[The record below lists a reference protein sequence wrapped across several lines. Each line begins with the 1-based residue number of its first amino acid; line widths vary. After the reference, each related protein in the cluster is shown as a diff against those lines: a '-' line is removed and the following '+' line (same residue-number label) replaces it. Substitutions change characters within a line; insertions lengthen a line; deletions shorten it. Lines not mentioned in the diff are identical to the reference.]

1 MATPDPELRE
11 KIRRQF
17 DHCPYPS
24 TPVEHTYADDPD
36 FLYIHNLI
44 TAYYRRDRTVID
56 PTNMVILDAGCG
68 SGIKALGLAQAN
80 PNSRVIGVD
89 LSPESIEFAQKR
101 IQYHGI
107 TNVEFHVLDLEE
119 LPSLGL
125 EFDYINCDE
134 VLYLLDDQVAG
145 LSAMAKV
152 LKPGG
157 IFRFNL
163 HSLYGRSVML
173 RVQEAFRMMGLMT
186 NNPEDA
192 EVEVVRETFEGLHD
206 YTLLKQRANWQQVG
220 ESKESILANYLL
232 MGDRGFSIPQVFD
245 FLRHSH
251 LDFISMV
258 EWRKWNL
265 LDLFKTPNDLPT
277 FWQLA
282 LPEASL
288 EDQLAL
294 FELFHP
300 TNRLIDLWCCH
311 PQPPSTLKPITA
323 WGQSDWLRS
332 TIHLHPQ
339 LQTAAVRTELERC
352 MTQLRPFNI
361 GAFLPHVGAAAMI
374 DATLAA
380 GILGPLLQQPQSF
393 QWLAERWQTLHPIN
407 PIANT
412 PTTPDDAHSTIYS
425 AVQGLE
431 AGGYLL
437 VTP

>member
-1 MATPDPELRE
+1 MSTPDPELRE

-44 TAYYRRDRTVID
+44 TAFYRRDRTVID
-56 PTNMVILDAGCG
+56 PAGMVILDAGCG

-80 PNSRVIGVD
+80 PSSQVIGVD
-89 LSPESIEFAQKR
+89 LSPESVEFAKKR

-107 TNVEFHVLDLEE
+107 ENVEFQVLDLED

-134 VLYLLDDQVAG
+134 VLYLLDDPAAG
-145 LSAMAKV
+145 LAAMSRV
-152 LKPGG
+152 LKPTG
-157 IFRFNL
+157 ILRFNL
-163 HSLYGRSVML
+163 HSLYGRETML
-173 RVQEAFRMMGLMT
+173 RVQTAFRMMGLMDS
-186 NNPEDA
+186 NPEDV
-192 EVEVVRETFEGLHD
+192 EVDVVRETFEALHD
-206 YTLLKQRANWQQVG
+206 YTLLKQRANWQKVG

-232 MGDRGFSIPQVFD
+232 MGDRGFSVPHVFEL
-245 FLRHSH
+245 LRLTQ

-258 EWRKWNL
+258 EWQKWNL
-265 LDLFKTPNDLPT
+265 LDLFKTPNNLPP
-277 FWQLA
+277 FWEMA
-282 LPEASL
+282 LPEASI

-300 TNRLIDLWCCH
+300 TNRLIDLWCSH
-311 PQPPSTLKPITA
+311 PQIPQDIKPIAA
-323 WGQSDWLRS
+323 WGRSDWRSS

-339 LQTAAVRTELERC
+339 LNTPAFRAELERC
-352 MTQLRPFNI
+352 ATQFNPLNI
-361 GAFLPHVGAAAMI
+361 QAFLPERGASALV

-380 GILGPLLQQPQSF
+380 CILLPLLNGPQTF
-393 QWLAERWQTLHPIN
+393 QAIAQRWQTLHPIN
-407 PIANT
+407 PITNT
-412 PTTPDDAHSTIYS
+412 PTTPDDAQAAVYST
-425 AVQGLE
+425 VQGLE

-437 VTP
+437 ITR